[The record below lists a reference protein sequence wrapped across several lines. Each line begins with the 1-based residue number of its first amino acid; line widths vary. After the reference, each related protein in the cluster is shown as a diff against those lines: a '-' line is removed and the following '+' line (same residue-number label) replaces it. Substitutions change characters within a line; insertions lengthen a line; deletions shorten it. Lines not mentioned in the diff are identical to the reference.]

1 MSCALVGFRFSC
13 MAISYHGKSL
23 EVGIIL
29 SNEPEF
35 QLCPLV
41 AMTLTQGK
49 GHVIWCQ
56 AEGNLDFSCA
66 S

>member
-1 MSCALVGFRFSC
+1 MSCALGGFCLCYVVTSF
-13 MAISYHGKSL
+13 HGKSL
-23 EVGIIL
+23 EIGIIL

-35 QLCPLV
+35 QLCPLAAV
-41 AMTLTQGK
+41 TLTQRK

-56 AEGNLDFSCA
+56 AKGNLDFSSA